1 MQVAKLFLSVLGCYA
16 EKFTCKSLTITLFL
30 ISNAYMCF
38 KMLRYVKL
46 TIGCFNQL
54 NRLVGDVKTAIR
66 QTEEI
71 THLDDGGAT
80 QSAAT
85 KT

>member
-1 MQVAKLFLSVLGCYA
+1 
-16 EKFTCKSLTITLFL
+16 
-30 ISNAYMCF
+30 MCF